1 MTTGFEWVTDEES
14 PWPELPPKQPEKKR
28 SRCPWRWLLAGGAC
42 VLMVGGCW
50 LAGHMRQRLETATHL
65 VTQEV
70 RAAYTLYAQAAQNQD
85 ADLIKTVLSG
95 ASPVWWQG
103 QLALL
108 DEDLLLERWSM
119 GLLPPAN
126 RNTPE
131 IVEVK
136 PAPDLTEAEI
146 ITSQPFIVFYADGR
160 AETITLATTTLF
172 RRGSDRWLMAAP
184 DARFW
189 GEWQVVNGE
198 SLSIICPERDKELAE
213 KLLLGLEAEL
223 AHACHKLE
231 LSCPVANSYTIR
243 LDTDPT
249 SLLQAGDPVV
259 MLTHQPILNLPAPT
273 LVGRPI
279 DAAGERAWLRAYA
292 AHVIAAVLVYHTGW
306 RCCEQGLF
314 HQALID
320 YQLEPGNRPTQ
331 QVSVEA

>member
-1 MTTGFEWVTDEES
+1 
-14 PWPELPPKQPEKKR
+14 
-28 SRCPWRWLLAGGAC
+28 
-42 VLMVGGCW
+42 MVGGCW